1 MSIADLVW
9 NEAREYGVKKWSAGQ
24 AKHGGDLTRK
34 PCLKEAIDEAVD
46 MVSYLFVLRNQIE
59 VAKLHLAEALATGS
73 REAIEAALN
82 ILNTGNVD
90 GETF

>member
-9 NEAREYGVKKWSAGQ
+9 NEAREYGVAKWNAGQ

-46 MVSYLFVLRNQIE
+46 QVAYLFVLRNQVE
-59 VAKLHLAEALATGS
+59 LAKLHLAEALATGN

-82 ILNTGNVD
+82 ILNTGNAD
-90 GETF
+90 GETV

>member
-1 MSIADLVW
+1 LSMADLVW
-9 NEAREYGVKKWSAGQ
+9 NEAREYGVKKWTAGQ

-46 MVSYLFVLRNQIE
+46 MIAYLFVLRNQIE
-59 VAKLHLAEALATGS
+59 VAKLHLAGALATGDRNS
-73 REAIEAALN
+73 IEAALN
-82 ILNTGNVD
+82 ILSTGNVD